1 MKRLYI
7 APEVETDHMETAS
20 MIAVSLDI
28 YNNESDDFVEEGDF
42 LSRKGQ
48 TVWDDDEEEF

>member
-1 MKRLYI
+1 
-7 APEVETDHMETAS
+7 METAS

-42 LSRKGQ
+42 LSRKSQ
-48 TVWDDDEEEF
+48 TVWDDEEEF